1 MPPQSCTMSK
11 NHSEYSA
18 SRLFFT
24 LACFTSATFL
34 LAACGG
40 GGGGG
45 AKLTEVRDTVPDLVP
60 FQQSSYALDAIGAS
74 RSGGQGNS
82 RGQGVSVAVIDSE
95 FDDGHPDLRDA
106 FSRDANG
113 WAIGRNVKERHND
126 TRTVAQRI
134 RTPRSDIVETSSA
147 ADIEKARQSLDTVFA
162 RSISH
167 GTHVA
172 GIIAARNN
180 GFGAVGVAPEANL
193 VPVTIFRDFASIRYN
208 RYGLSGLASHDL
220 PDWNR
225 RVAAAVNY
233 AASRSPFVIN
243 NS

>member
-1 MPPQSCTMSK
+1 MSK

-40 GGGGG
+40 GGG
-45 AKLTEVRDTVPDLVP
+45 AKPKTKFTEVQDTVPDLAP
-60 FQQSSYALDAIGAS
+60 LQQSSYALDAIGAS

-95 FDDGHPDLRDA
+95 FDDGHSDLRDA

-134 RTPRSDIVETSSA
+134 RTPRQILS
-147 ADIEKARQSLDTVFA
+147 K
-162 RSISH
+162 
-167 GTHVA
+167 
-172 GIIAARNN
+172 
-180 GFGAVGVAPEANL
+180 
-193 VPVTIFRDFASIRYN
+193 PVLQRT
-208 RYGLSGLASHDL
+208 
-220 PDWNR
+220 
-225 RVAAAVNY
+225 
-233 AASRSPFVIN
+233 
-243 NS
+243 